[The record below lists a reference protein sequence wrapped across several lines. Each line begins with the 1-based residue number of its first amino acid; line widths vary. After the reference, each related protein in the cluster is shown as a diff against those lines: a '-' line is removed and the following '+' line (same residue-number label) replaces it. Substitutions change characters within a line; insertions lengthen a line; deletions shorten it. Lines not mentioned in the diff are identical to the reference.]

1 MYNIFA
7 EIADDTHES
16 SQTRNTPRI
25 SRQDYFIG
33 TFPNA
38 MKLSTFTL
46 VSCLISAANASTN
59 FRGVSRNLGATA
71 VTGTLS
77 FTESS
82 FERKSKKSKESSD
95 VKGEP
100 AVEEDELAGTDT
112 FPTLSPSASP
122 APSGGPSGV
131 PSLVPSDM
139 PSGMPSGVLDDG
151 TAAGSVPT
159 LAPSASPAPSGGPSE
174 VPSSLPS
181 LEPSGVDDEARKL
194 GILDELELFGEDPD
208 AFTAAT
214 PTLAPSISPGPSGEP
229 SSLPSGAPSD
239 GAGRRLGLAGAV
251 DDEARKLGVL
261 DELELFG
268 EDPDAFTAATP
279 TLAPSIS
286 PGPSGEPSS
295 LPSGAPSDGAGGR
308 VGLASADAAEG
319 TLILPAGED
328 SAPSLAPSTSPG
340 PSDVPSLTP
349 SASPAPS
356 GGPSG
361 APSDGEDERR
371 LETNML
377 LH

>member
-1 MYNIFA
+1 MNNIFA

-46 VSCLISAANASTN
+46 VSCVISAANASTN

-82 FERKSKKSKESSD
+82 FERKSKKSDDTDVEKELAEKENELA
-95 VKGEP
+95 VEEVI
-100 AVEEDELAGTDT
+100 AVEEDELAGADT

-122 APSGGPSGV
+122 APSGGPSDV

-194 GILDELELFGEDPD
+194 GVLDELELFGEDPD

-239 GAGRRLGLAGAV
+239 GAGRRLGLA
-251 DDEARKLGVL
+251 
-261 DELELFG
+261 
-268 EDPDAFTAATP
+268 
-279 TLAPSIS
+279 
-286 PGPSGEPSS
+286 
-295 LPSGAPSDGAGGR
+295 
-308 VGLASADAAEG
+308 SADAVEG

-340 PSDVPSLTP
+340 PSNVPSLTP

-361 APSDGEDERR
+361 APSDGEDERK